1 MSRLTPYWVVSLLLA
16 GACSQYRAIP
26 PSEATKLSAEHR
38 SEAQPVVVRDVQGKR
53 VRIDH
58 FESLKVTGT
67 NCVVLPDEQHDLA
80 EPCESNRLRFYA
92 PVGLTA
98 SAQTLWVR
106 PQPPDRYHPRQV
118 ELTGVREVLVIDRSA
133 TRALVV
139 TGVTLAAGIGAFFGT
154 ALLVNEIDDHDP
166 HGYSALFLGSAAA
179 GAAVGGSLAIT
190 LPLTR
195 DLGVE
200 LPP

>member
-1 MSRLTPYWVVSLLLA
+1 
-16 GACSQYRAIP
+16 
-26 PSEATKLSAEHR
+26 
-38 SEAQPVVVRDVQGKR
+38 
-53 VRIDH
+53 
-58 FESLKVTGT
+58 
-67 NCVVLPDEQHDLA
+67 
-80 EPCESNRLRFYA
+80 
-92 PVGLTA
+92 
-98 SAQTLWVR
+98 
-106 PQPPDRYHPRQV
+106 
-118 ELTGVREVLVIDRSA
+118 VLVIDRSA

-190 LPLTR
+190 LPLTS